1 MKQKRKKRGRVLAVL
16 LAVMVLIT
24 SFSFN
29 MVSAEENA
37 EADKVQSETIADP
50 SSNVAEQQDVT
61 DGDKEPEKDVEKD
74 LETERQMKQLLKEIG
89 VGFAE
94 SDAQANTSSMQRR
107 AKAARAAGDVIN
119 TGRIKSNSIGRIDV
133 INYNDPSW
141 PQILTWREGLLG
153 NTDTKEPLFC
163 ADPMDSFKAG
173 KKTGVDA
180 STIYNKETIQ
190 TVAAMMYYYD
200 HYMCK
205 SINSDYEYLM
215 KQCAVWWV
223 LNAVH
228 DKRNTGY

>member
-94 SDAQANTSSMQRR
+94 SDAQANTSSMPRR
-107 AKAARAAGDVIN
+107 AKATRAA
-119 TGRIKSNSIGRIDV
+119 R
-133 INYNDPSW
+133 
-141 PQILTWREGLLG
+141 
-153 NTDTKEPLFC
+153 
-163 ADPMDSFKAG
+163 
-173 KKTGVDA
+173 
-180 STIYNKETIQ
+180 
-190 TVAAMMYYYD
+190 
-200 HYMCK
+200 
-205 SINSDYEYLM
+205 
-215 KQCAVWWV
+215 
-223 LNAVH
+223 
-228 DKRNTGY
+228 